1 MVRFWLV
8 KYKVLY
14 SLTKC
19 FCAYDWH
26 KDTTIFLILYVFSL
40 IFFARKCVAGNNRVA
55 WYGLPEVADVADLA
69 GLLVDGY
76 VVLADCA
83 CF

>member
-1 MVRFWLV
+1 
-8 KYKVLY
+8 
-14 SLTKC
+14 
-19 FCAYDWH
+19 
-26 KDTTIFLILYVFSL
+26 
-40 IFFARKCVAGNNRVA
+40 VAGNNRVA

-76 VVLADCA
+76 VVLADCS

>member
-40 IFFARKCVAGNNRVA
+40 IFLQESA
-55 WYGLPEVADVADLA
+55 WPGTI
-69 GLLVDGY
+69 
-76 VVLADCA
+76 VLRGMAFRRA
-83 CF
+83 FP